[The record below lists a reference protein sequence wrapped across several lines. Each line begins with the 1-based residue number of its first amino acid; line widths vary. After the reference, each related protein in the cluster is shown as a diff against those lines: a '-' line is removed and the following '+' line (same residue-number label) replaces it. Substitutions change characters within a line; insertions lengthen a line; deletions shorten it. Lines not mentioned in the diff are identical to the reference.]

1 MLGEHISRAGP
12 FFNLGS
18 EFGGDMAEIII
29 DLIPGISALNNH
41 LVEILIEDIANNANS
56 EIWLAIEK

>member
-1 MLGEHISRAGP
+1 
-12 FFNLGS
+12 
-18 EFGGDMAEIII
+18 MAEIII

-41 LVEILIEDIANNANS
+41 LVEILIEDIADYANS